1 MEYIK
6 DIFDAPTFED
16 AKKIV
21 ITPDPIHPDKF
32 EKGTEYLIDV
42 IAKHNIVKENDIVLD
57 FGCGVG
63 RMSKALIEQF
73 NCNVIGS
80 DISMNMLIFSTL
92 YVNNAQKFVTC
103 NKLTSE
109 NYVNTIIS
117 SFALQHTKNP
127 AEEIQN
133 LYNVLKPSGY
143 LVLLDD
149 HNTRYYPGGW
159 RDDLS
164 IIWYNDHFSI
174 RNELEKYLVKI
185 ETVPYLY
192 DGLDIVIYQKQAIS
206 K

>member
-6 DIFDAPTFED
+6 TIFEAPTFED
-16 AKKIV
+16 AKNIV
-21 ITPDPIHPDKF
+21 ITPDPNHPDKF

-63 RMSKALIEQF
+63 RMSKALIDKF

-80 DISMNMLIFSTL
+80 DIAMNMLIFATL
-92 YVNNAQKFVTC
+92 YVNNAEKFVTC

-109 NYVNTIIS
+109 NFVNTILS
-117 SFALQHTKNP
+117 SFVLQHTEKP

-133 LYNVLKPSGY
+133 LYNILKPDGY

-149 HNTRYYPGGW
+149 HTTRYYPGGW
-159 RDDLS
+159 RDDNS
-164 IIWYNDHFSI
+164 IIWYNDYFSI
-174 RNELEKYLVKI
+174 RDELEKYLVKI
-185 ETVPYLY
+185 VTVPYY
-192 DGLDIVIYQKQAIS
+192 DGLEVVIYQKQAIR